1 MAHSSSS
8 RRVPPRFCRSW
19 AHRARL
25 AVRSG
30 LVALAVTTH
39 LHAQPPD
46 AEALYRDG
54 VALRRQRHDAEALA
68 EFRRAYAIQPAPR
81 TLAQIALAEQAL
93 GQWVDAE
100 TDLQRAIQTKGDAW
114 IERNRD
120 VLAAGVMDIR
130 RHLGDLDV
138 EADVPGAEL
147 WVNGA
152 HVAVLPLSR
161 SLRVETGSVL
171 LEVRA
176 SGYASAR
183 RTTFVEPG
191 ERAREDI
198 HLVPLVPQAPVA
210 GAQAARAPVGA
221 EEAAPAPAVSG
232 QPRAIPADRRMRAVS
247 FVLLGAGVA
256 GLAAGSYFGV
266 RTLVAKSNSN
276 TICPKATCGEVQ
288 GLKYDQDSRLFAGR
302 STVWFVAGIGVAS
315 AGGVLL
321 WMSRARNLPGRT
333 GAVDLSLDVGP
344 SGAGAMLGGSW

>member
-8 RRVPPRFCRSW
+8 RRVPPRFSRSW

-30 LVALAVTTH
+30 LVALAMTTH
-39 LHAQPPD
+39 VHAQPPD

-54 VALRRQRHDAEALA
+54 VVLRRQRHDAEALA
-68 EFRRAYAIQPAPR
+68 EFRRAYSLQPAPR

-93 GQWVDAE
+93 GRWVDAE
-100 TDLQRAIQTKGDAW
+100 ADLQRAVQTKGDAW
-114 IERNRD
+114 IERNQD
-120 VLAAGVMDIR
+120 VLAAGLTDIR

-152 HVAVLPLSR
+152 RVAVLPLSR

-176 SGYASAR
+176 RGYASAR

-198 HLVPLVPQAPVA
+198 HLVPLVQQAPVA
-210 GAQAARAPVGA
+210 GEQAARAPAAG
-221 EEAAPAPAVSG
+221 EEAVRAPVGSAQVSIAGRRESPQAPTAAGSG
-232 QPRAIPADRRMRAVS
+232 EPPRAIASDRRMRAVS
-247 FVLLGAGVA
+247 LGPSSAGVA
-256 GLAAGSYFGV
+256 
-266 RTLVAKSNSN
+266 
-276 TICPKATCGEVQ
+276 
-288 GLKYDQDSRLFAGR
+288 
-302 STVWFVAGIGVAS
+302 
-315 AGGVLL
+315 
-321 WMSRARNLPGRT
+321 
-333 GAVDLSLDVGP
+333 
-344 SGAGAMLGGSW
+344 LGGSW